1 VREIVRRKFIV
12 MKFFLAEM
20 TSDEAKEV
28 APACVLLAPV
38 ATVEQHGPHLPLH
51 TDIDNI
57 AQILAEVARRTNP
70 PARSQAGE
78 QPRVLVAP
86 PVWFSFSPFDPQ
98 VYPGSIRT
106 RPDVFASAL
115 NDILESYLRGG
126 FRKIVVVNGHGG
138 GTELVI
144 PEVVR
149 RLNSKVASIWRDW
162 QIPAEAKVVQFC
174 WWVFLAEFAREELE
188 RIRGKEVSLDWHGG
202 DIETSLQLY
211 LRPDLVDMS
220 KAKRGSTFSREVK
233 FSYHDLADWHRQYV
247 VEGYPAEVLPGDL
260 DMIGGDPTTA
270 SREKGEAIFNLAVEK
285 VSEFIREFASR

>member
-1 VREIVRRKFIV
+1 MREIVGREFIV
-12 MKFFLAEM
+12 MRFSLPEM
-20 TSDEAKEV
+20 TSDEVKEV
-28 APACVLLAPV
+28 APACVLLVPV

-51 TDIDNI
+51 TDIDNVT
-57 AQILAEVARRTNP
+57 QILVGVVRQTNP
-70 PARSQAGE
+70 

-86 PVWFSFSPFDPQ
+86 PIWFSFSPFDPQ
-98 VYPGSIRT
+98 TFPGSIRI

-115 NDILESYLRGG
+115 NDILESYLRAG

-149 RLNSKVASIWRDW
+149 RLNSRVSSMWPEW

-188 RIRGKEVSLDWHGG
+188 RIRGKEISLDWHGG

-211 LRPDLVDMS
+211 LRPELVDMS

-247 VEGYPAEVLPGDL
+247 VEGYPAEVVPGDL

-270 SREKGEAIFNLAVEK
+270 SKEKGEAVFNLAVEK
-285 VSEFIREFASR
+285 ISEFVCEFASR